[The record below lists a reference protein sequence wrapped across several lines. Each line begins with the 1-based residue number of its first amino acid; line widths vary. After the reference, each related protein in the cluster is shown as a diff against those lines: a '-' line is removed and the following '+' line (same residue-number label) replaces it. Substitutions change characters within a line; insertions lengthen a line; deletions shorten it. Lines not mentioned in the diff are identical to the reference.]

1 MVWWL
6 LVGIVWLDLLLLLLL
21 RSTRL
26 PPSLRWWDA
35 SVPLQ
40 LPLDAAAA
48 ASEWW
53 SSSIVGLFDWR
64 YWLWLKLELLLLGQ
78 LFSRFS
84 LCCLPR

>member
-1 MVWWL
+1 MHVAPVVLLMVWWL

-26 PPSLRWWDA
+26 PPSLRWWDP

-48 ASEWW
+48 AAASEW
-53 SSSIVGLFDWR
+53 
-64 YWLWLKLELLLLGQ
+64 
-78 LFSRFS
+78 
-84 LCCLPR
+84 